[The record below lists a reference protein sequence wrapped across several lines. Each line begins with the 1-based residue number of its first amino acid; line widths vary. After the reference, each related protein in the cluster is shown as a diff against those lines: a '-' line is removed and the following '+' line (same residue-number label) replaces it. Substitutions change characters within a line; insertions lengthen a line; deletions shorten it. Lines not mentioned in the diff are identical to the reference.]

1 MLKNIISA
9 IVYRTPKYT
18 DMTPILA
25 KADIMPLLLIK
36 FIAFIFIFFTGI
48 LGGVISLKIAESKRH
63 NKLFALGTSFSA
75 GIFLGAGLI
84 HMLPDAVKNYA
95 QTVKSAFPWA
105 FFLCALGFLLL
116 LFIENIFLDKH
127 HNIQFNDSDH
137 DSPLTPYLLA
147 IILSIHSVITG
158 VSLGTENTL
167 SLTLIL
173 FLAVIAHKG
182 SAAFALATNLIKSQF
197 NKSKIMYIII
207 FFSLMTPIGII
218 IGAIL
223 DKVLPHRSEHIV
235 EGLFDSMAAGTFLY
249 ISIVNLLN
257 KEFNIKKY
265 IGAKIFFV
273 ALGFSLMTIL
283 AFYLK
288 V

>member
-1 MLKNIISA
+1 
-9 IVYRTPKYT
+9 
-18 DMTPILA
+18 
-25 KADIMPLLLIK
+25 MPLLLIK

-48 LGGVISLKIAESKRH
+48 LGGVISLKIAESKRR

-95 QTVKSAFPWA
+95 QTVKSDFPWA

-147 IILSIHSVITG
+147 IILSIHSIITG

-182 SAAFALATNLIKSQF
+182 SAAFALTTNLIKSQF

-257 KEFNIKKY
+257 KELNIKEY